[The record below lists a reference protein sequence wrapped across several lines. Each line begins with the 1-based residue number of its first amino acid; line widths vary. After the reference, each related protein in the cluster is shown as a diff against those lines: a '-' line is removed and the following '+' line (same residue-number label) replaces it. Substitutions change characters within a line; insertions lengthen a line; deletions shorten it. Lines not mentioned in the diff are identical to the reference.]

1 MIRISDYDEQ
11 KHGLEATAAGLCNRV
26 TIDLQ
31 KLVAC
36 QMAADDGKGAANMLP
51 SEKASIRVRTQE
63 MDKYSG
69 RVNLVFRSNSCL
81 RCGLGGTFQH
91 FSFYVAFFLTRNS
104 DRYGRIRTLT
114 ADSLKTSWGF
124 HTSHA
129 ISRDVES

>member
-1 MIRISDYDEQ
+1 MSFGRVCLCFPVIRISGYDEQ
-11 KHGLEATAAGLCNRV
+11 THGLQATAAGLCNRV

-51 SEKASIRVRTQE
+51 SEKASIRTRTQE

-81 RCGLGGTFQH
+81 RCGLGRTFRH
-91 FSFYVAFFLTRNS
+91 LRFRVVFFATGNS
-104 DRYGRIRTLT
+104 DKY
-114 ADSLKTSWGF
+114 
-124 HTSHA
+124 
-129 ISRDVES
+129 